1 MISNKEKPIR
11 RIPKSEKGEKTW
23 KSLFESAQR
32 IFLEK
37 GYHKASVL
45 AISKDAKVSP
55 ATFYQYFSSKNEI
68 FEIILETFQNE
79 FFNLLSSIIHSE
91 LTLEEKIKILINR
104 VFDTFWNFRYEYKVF
119 REAEFIDK
127 ELCLNFHLKIKAIL
141 ENNPNSN
148 SQSQDP
154 DPFFWFLFGP
164 LFYIAGYWILWNDS
178 KVPEGTRETLL
189 QFYLNGLSIRK
200 FSVDEKVFST
210 LNAFRLDDENILN
223 KGEQSKKRLLNS
235 AELLFG
241 EKGYFETTVHEICQ
255 QSNLSAGAFY
265 LYFPGKQNVLS
276 ELIKKTSK
284 ELRFVLKKYSER
296 FSDRRDMEIASLK
309 GFLEFFKKH
318 SNMYGV
324 VRESEFIDNKIT
336 LEYYDSL
343 KKPYIKV
350 LDHAKEKGQIRDYDS
365 ETLSMILMGI
375 GHLLG
380 QSLLILS
387 DKSSEKFE
395 NYLKPLSH
403 LMMNGV
409 SKNTP
414 WNLVHKLHGIESESN
429 STTEK

>member
-1 MISNKEKPIR
+1 MINRKEKPVR
-11 RIPKSEKGEKTW
+11 RIPTSEKGEKTW
-23 KSLFESAQR
+23 KSLFESAQS

-55 ATFYQYFSSKNEI
+55 ATFYQYFSSKDEI

-91 LTLEEKIKILINR
+91 SSLEEKIKMLINR

-127 ELCLNFHLKIKAIL
+127 KLCLSFHLQIKEIL
-141 ENNPNSN
+141 ENNPDSHYD
-148 SQSQDP
+148 DP
-154 DPFFWFLFGP
+154 DTFFWFLFGP
-164 LFYIAGYWILWNDS
+164 LFYVAGYWILWNNLQ
-178 KVPEGTRETLL
+178 VPDETRETLL
-189 QFYLNGLSIRK
+189 KFYLNGLSISNFK
-200 FSVDEKVFST
+200 VDDRVFST
-210 LNAFRLDDENILN
+210 LNILYLDDENILN

-241 EKGYFETTVHEICQ
+241 EKGYFETTIHEICKH
-255 QSNLSAGAFY
+255 SNLSAGAFY
-265 LYFPGKQNVLS
+265 LYFPGKINVLS

-284 ELRFVLKKYSER
+284 ELRFVIKRYSER
-296 FSDRRDMEIASLK
+296 FSDRRNMEIASLK

-324 VRESEFIDNKIT
+324 VRESEFVNNKIT

-350 LDHAKEKGQIRDYDS
+350 LNYAKEKEQIRDYDS

-395 NYLKPLSH
+395 RYLKALSA

-409 SKNTP
+409 SKSIP
-414 WNLVHKLHGIESESN
+414 ENL
-429 STTEK
+429 

>member
-1 MISNKEKPIR
+1 MISHKEKPVR

-91 LTLEEKIKILINR
+91 MSLSEKLKILINR

-127 ELCLNFHLKIKAIL
+127 KLCLNFHLKIKGIL
-141 ENNPNSN
+141 ENNPEANPNGKDSN
-148 SQSQDP
+148 
-154 DPFFWFLFGP
+154 PFFWFLFGP
-164 LFYIAGYWILWNDS
+164 LFYIAGYWILWNNS
-178 KVPEGTRETLL
+178 KVPDETRRTLL
-189 QFYLNGLSIRK
+189 KLYLEGLSMSHFK
-200 FSVDEKVFST
+200 VDEKVFST
-210 LNAFRLDDENILN
+210 LNVLRLDDENILN
-223 KGEQSKKRLLNS
+223 KGEQSKKRLLHS

-241 EKGYFETTVHEICQ
+241 EKGYFETTVHEICK

-265 LYFPGKQNVLS
+265 LYFPGKLNVLS

-284 ELRFVLKKYSER
+284 ELRFVLKRYSER
-296 FSDRRDMEIASLK
+296 FSDRRNMEIASLK

-343 KKPYIKV
+343 KKPYLKV

-365 ETLSMILMGI
+365 EILSMILMGI
-375 GHLLG
+375 GHLMG

-387 DKSSEKFE
+387 DKSSDRFE
-395 NYLKPLSH
+395 NYLKPLSN
-403 LMMNGV
+403 LMMYGV

-414 WNLVHKLHGIESESN
+414 GKVIQN
-429 STTEK
+429 SLG

>member
-1 MISNKEKPIR
+1 MITRKEKPVR

-23 KSLFESAQR
+23 KSLFESAQS

-55 ATFYQYFSSKNEI
+55 ATFYQYFSSKDEI

-91 LTLEEKIKILINR
+91 SSLEEKIKMLINR

-127 ELCLNFHLKIKAIL
+127 KLCLSFHLQIKEIL
-141 ENNPNSN
+141 ENNPDSHYD
-148 SQSQDP
+148 DP
-154 DPFFWFLFGP
+154 DTFFWFLFGP
-164 LFYIAGYWILWNDS
+164 LFYVAGYWILWNNLQ
-178 KVPEGTRETLL
+178 VPDETRETLL
-189 QFYLNGLSIRK
+189 KFYLNGLSISNFK
-200 FSVDEKVFST
+200 VDDRVFST
-210 LNAFRLDDENILN
+210 LNILYLDDENILN

-241 EKGYFETTVHEICQ
+241 EKGYFETTIHEICKH
-255 QSNLSAGAFY
+255 SNLSAGAFY
-265 LYFPGKQNVLS
+265 LYFPGKINVLS

-284 ELRFVLKKYSER
+284 ELRFVIKRYSER
-296 FSDRRDMEIASLK
+296 FSDRRNMEIASLK

-324 VRESEFIDNKIT
+324 VRESEFVNNKIT

-350 LDHAKEKGQIRDYDS
+350 LNYAKEKEQIRDYDS

-395 NYLKPLSH
+395 RYLKALSE

-409 SKNTP
+409 SKSIP
-414 WNLVHKLHGIESESN
+414 ENL
-429 STTEK
+429 